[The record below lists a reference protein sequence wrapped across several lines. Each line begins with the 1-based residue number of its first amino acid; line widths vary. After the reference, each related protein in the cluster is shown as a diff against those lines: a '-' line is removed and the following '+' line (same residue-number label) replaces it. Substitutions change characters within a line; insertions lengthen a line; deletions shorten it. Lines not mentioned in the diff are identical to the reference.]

1 MGIFI
6 KKVILNFLLYFFIFF
21 IVFIQTINSENLDFA
36 KKEFL
41 LGNYE
46 NAIDISSKLND
57 LDSKIFQARAM
68 SVYAHFFLEDEV
80 AKNKFLETY
89 EIIKKVSLVETQNA
103 DVYLELAHALGRYGQ
118 KIGIMSAITEG
129 IADRVKRY
137 IDKALEIDNS
147 HTLANLSKGLWH
159 AEIINQAGKTLAK
172 VLYGANL
179 KKARN
184 HFSKAYNSGKKEIS
198 ILYELSY
205 GNYLLGEDE
214 DLMLAKKYLKDLLLI
229 ENKAHIE
236 KFYKRKAIKLQN
248 KITTLN

>member
-1 MGIFI
+1 MGIFT
-6 KKVILNFLLYFFIFF
+6 KKVILYFFIFF
-21 IVFIQTINSENLDFA
+21 IFCFQRIKSENLDFA

-46 NAIDISSKLND
+46 SALAISSKLND
-57 LDSKIFQARAM
+57 LDSKIFQARAV
-68 SVYAHFFLEDEV
+68 SVYAHFFLKDEV
-80 AKNKFLETY
+80 AKNKFLEAY
-89 EIIKKVSLVETQNA
+89 EIVKKVSLEETQNI
-103 DVYLELAHALGRYGQ
+103 DVYIEAAHALGRYGQ

-137 IDKALEIDNS
+137 LDKALKIDNS
-147 HTLANLSKGLWH
+147 NTLANLSKGLWH

-172 VLYGANL
+172 ALYGARL

-205 GNYLLGEDE
+205 GYYLLGEDE
-214 DLMLAKKYLKDLLLI
+214 DLMLAKKYLKELSLI

-236 KFYKRKAIKLQN
+236 KLYKSKAIKLQS
-248 KITTLN
+248 KISS

>member
-1 MGIFI
+1 MGTYT
-6 KKVILNFLLYFFIFF
+6 KKVIISFFLYFFILF
-21 IVFIQTINSENLDFA
+21 IFCFQKIKSENLDFA

-46 NAIDISSKLND
+46 SAIDISSKLND

-68 SVYAHFFLEDEV
+68 SVYAHFFLKDEL
-80 AKNKFLETY
+80 AKDKYLEAY
-89 EIIKKVSLVETQNA
+89 EIIKNVSLEETKNA
-103 DVYLELAHALGRYGQ
+103 DIYIEAAHALGRYGQ

-137 IDKALEIDNS
+137 IDKALKIDDS
-147 HTLANLSKGLWH
+147 HTLANLSKGMWH

-172 VLYGANL
+172 ALYGANI

-184 HFSKAYNSGKKEIS
+184 HFSKAYKSGKKEIS

-205 GNYLLGEDE
+205 GYYLLGEDE
-214 DLMLAKKYLKDLLLI
+214 DLMLAKKYLKELSLI
-229 ENKAHIE
+229 ETKAHIE
-236 KFYKRKAIKLQN
+236 KLYKNKAIKLQN
-248 KITTLN
+248 KITS

>member
-1 MGIFI
+1 MGIFT
-6 KKVILNFLLYFFIFF
+6 KKLILNFFLYFFIFLTF
-21 IVFIQTINSENLDFA
+21 FFQKINSENLDFA

-57 LDSKIFQARAM
+57 LDSKIFHARAI
-68 SVYAHFFLEDEV
+68 SVYAHFFLKDEV
-80 AKNKFLETY
+80 AKNKFLEAY
-89 EIIKKVSLVETQNA
+89 EIVKKVSLEETQNA
-103 DVYLELAHALGRYGQ
+103 DIYLEAAHALGRYGQ

-137 IDKALEIDNS
+137 LDKALKIDNS

-172 VLYGANL
+172 ALYGANV

-184 HFSKAYNSGKKEIS
+184 HFSKVYTSGKKEIS

-205 GNYLLGEDE
+205 GYYLLGEDE
-214 DLMLAKKYLKDLLLI
+214 DLIIAKNYLKELLLI
-229 ENKAHIE
+229 ESKAHIE
-236 KFYKRKAIKLQN
+236 ETYKSKAIKLQN
-248 KITTLN
+248 KITL

>member
-1 MGIFI
+1 MGIFT
-6 KKVILNFLLYFFIFF
+6 KKVILYFFIFF
-21 IVFIQTINSENLDFA
+21 IFCFQKIKSENLDFA

-46 NAIDISSKLND
+46 NAIAISSKLND
-57 LDSKIFQARAM
+57 LDSKIFLARAI
-68 SVYAHFFLEDEV
+68 SVYANFFLSDEV
-80 AKNKFLETY
+80 AKDRFLEAY
-89 EIIKKVSLVETQNA
+89 DIIKSIFSKETQNA
-103 DVYLELAHALGRYGQ
+103 EVYLEAAHALGRYGQ

-137 IDKALEIDNS
+137 LDKALKIDHS

-172 VLYGANL
+172 ALYGANL

-184 HFSKAYNSGKKEIS
+184 HFSKAYNSGKNEIS

-205 GNYLLGEDE
+205 GYYLLGEDE
-214 DLMLAKKYLKDLLLI
+214 DLIIAKKYLKELSLI

-236 KFYKRKAIKLQN
+236 GLYKSKAIKLQN
-248 KITTLN
+248 KITP

>member
-1 MGIFI
+1 MGIST
-6 KKVILNFLLYFFIFF
+6 KKIILNFFLYFFIFF
-21 IVFIQTINSENLDFA
+21 IFCFQKINSENLDFA

-57 LDSKIFQARAM
+57 LDSKIFQARAI
-68 SVYAHFFLEDEV
+68 SVYAHFFLKDEV
-80 AKNKFLETY
+80 AKNRFLEAY
-89 EIIKKVSLVETQNA
+89 DIVKNIPLEETQNA
-103 DVYLELAHALGRYGQ
+103 DIYLEAAHALGRYGQ

-137 IDKALEIDNS
+137 LDKALKIDNS

-172 VLYGANL
+172 ALYGANL

-205 GNYLLGEDE
+205 GLYLLGENE
-214 DLMLAKKYLKDLLLI
+214 DLVLAKKYLKELSLI
-229 ENKAHIE
+229 QDKAHIE
-236 KFYKRKAIKLQN
+236 KLYKNKAIKLQN
-248 KITTLN
+248 KITS

>member
-1 MGIFI
+1 MGIST
-6 KKVILNFLLYFFIFF
+6 KKIILNFFLYFFIFF
-21 IVFIQTINSENLDFA
+21 IFCFQKINSENLDFA

-57 LDSKIFQARAM
+57 LDSKIFQARAI
-68 SVYAHFFLEDEV
+68 SVYAHFFLKDEV
-80 AKNKFLETY
+80 AKNRFLEAY
-89 EIIKKVSLVETQNA
+89 DIVKNIPLEETQNA
-103 DVYLELAHALGRYGQ
+103 DIYLEAAHALGRYGQ

-137 IDKALEIDNS
+137 LDKALKIDNS

-172 VLYGANL
+172 ALYGANL

-205 GNYLLGEDE
+205 GYYLLGEDE
-214 DLMLAKKYLKDLLLI
+214 DLILVKKYLNELLLI
-229 ENKAHIE
+229 DNKAHIE
-236 KFYKRKAIKLQN
+236 EFYKIKALELQN
-248 KITTLN
+248 KIIP

>member
-1 MGIFI
+1 MGIFT
-6 KKVILNFLLYFFIFF
+6 KRVILYFFIFF
-21 IVFIQTINSENLDFA
+21 IFCFQKIKSENLDFA
-36 KKEFL
+36 KKQFL

-46 NAIDISSKLND
+46 SAIAISSKLND
-57 LDSKIFQARAM
+57 LDSKIFLARAI
-68 SVYAHFFLEDEV
+68 SVYANFFLKDEA
-80 AKNKFLETY
+80 AKNSFLEAY
-89 EIIKKVSLVETQNA
+89 EIIKNVSLEETQNA
-103 DVYLELAHALGRYGQ
+103 EVYLEAAHALGRYGQ

-137 IDKALEIDNS
+137 LDKALKIDNT

-172 VLYGANL
+172 ALYGASL

-184 HFSKAYNSGKKEIS
+184 HFSKAYNLGKKEIS

-205 GNYLLGEDE
+205 GYYLLGEDE
-214 DLMLAKKYLKDLLLI
+214 DLMLAKKYLKELSLI

-236 KFYKRKAIKLQN
+236 KLYKSKAIQLQS
-248 KITTLN
+248 KISY